1 VSSSSDVTS
10 SEVTSSQTTR
20 PTEPKR
26 PDQSLGDLFKE
37 MTSELSGLFRQEVE
51 LAKVET
57 REEVQR
63 TAKAGASIG
72 VGGVAALLC
81 ITFLSTAL
89 ALLLDQA
96 MNTALAFAIVAVLW
110 GIAAAVLISVARKK
124 LREVKPLPET
134 TASIKEDMEWAKN
147 LRS

>member
-1 VSSSSDVTS
+1 VSSSDTA
-10 SEVTSSQTTR
+10 R

-26 PDQSLGDLFKE
+26 PEQSLGDLFKQ

-57 REEVQR
+57 RQEVQR
-63 TAKAGASIG
+63 AAKAGAAMG
-72 VGGVAALLC
+72 AGGVAALLC

-89 ALLLDQA
+89 GLLLAQW
-96 MNTALAFAIVAVLW
+96 MNDALAFVIVAVIW
-110 GIAAAVLISVARKK
+110 GIAAAVLVMTARRKM
-124 LREVKPLPET
+124 REVEPLPET
-134 TASIKEDMEWAKN
+134 TESIKEDMQWAKN

>member
-1 VSSSSDVTS
+1 MSSSS
-10 SEVTSSQTTR
+10 ETTR

-26 PDQSLGDLFKE
+26 PEQSLGELFKE
-37 MTSELSGLFRQEVE
+37 MTTELSGLLRQEVE
-51 LAKVET
+51 LVKVET

-63 TAKAGASIG
+63 TAKAAASLG
-72 VGGVAALLC
+72 GGGVAALLC

-96 MNTALAFAIVAVLW
+96 LNTALSFVIVAVLW
-110 GIAAAVLISVARKK
+110 GVAAAVLVTTGRKK
-124 LREVKPLPET
+124 MRAVQPLPET